1 MIDAATDIVC
11 DAGPRIHLDETSCL
25 DLLRDFRKIILPSFV
40 VDEIEKHPPPCPDSN
55 TAIQSKEG
63 RISTFKRNDPI
74 SSERNLSNLSSPIS
88 SCRTLAKTMLTTVQV
103 EIFR

>member
-40 VDEIEKHPPPCPDSN
+40 VDEIEKHPPLAL
-55 TAIQSKEG
+55 TATLPFRVRKEE
-63 RISTFKRNDPI
+63 FQH
-74 SSERNLSNLSSPIS
+74 LSGMTPSPP
-88 SCRTLAKTMLTTVQV
+88 K
-103 EIFR
+103 EIFRICHHRYHHAGHWQKQC